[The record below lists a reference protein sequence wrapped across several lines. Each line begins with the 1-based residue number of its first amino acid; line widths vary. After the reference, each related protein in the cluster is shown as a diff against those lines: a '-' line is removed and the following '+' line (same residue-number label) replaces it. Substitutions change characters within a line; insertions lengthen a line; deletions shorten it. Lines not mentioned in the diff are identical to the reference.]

1 MPFTPGG
8 PPPGRRPRRVDRDQ
22 LKHDVLLGLMGG
34 LPLSVVARRNG
45 VSQQTVDAWSRQDPV
60 FAERVAAAR
69 ALGWD
74 HLAAECLEIADD
86 RSQDVIHDADGTAR
100 PNSASVL
107 SRKLM
112 IETRLRLLA
121 CWDSGRY
128 GAAKTVRL
136 EGEVTHTQRHVLD
149 PRQMDEAGREALR
162 AVLAHAEAQGLLEAP
177 EPVDDAEYE
186 EGPLDPVED
195 AGDG

>member
-1 MPFTPGG
+1 MPFTPAG

-45 VSQQTVDAWSRQDPV
+45 ISQQTVDAWSKQDSA
-60 FAERVAAAR
+60 FAEKIAAAR

-74 HLAAECLEIADD
+74 HLAVECLEIADD
-86 RSQDVIHDADGTAR
+86 RSEDVMHDTDGTAR
-100 PNSASVL
+100 PNSANVL

-128 GAAKTVRL
+128 GPARTVKI
-136 EGEVTHTQRHVLD
+136 EGEVQTTTRHTID
-149 PRQMDEAGREALR
+149 PRLLPPEQREALR
-162 AVLAHAEAQGLLEAP
+162 SLIEHAVAQGLLQAP
-177 EPVDDAEYE
+177 EPQDAEFE
-186 EGPLDPVED
+186 ELGRED
-195 AGDG
+195 DIAEG

>member
-8 PPPGRRPRRVDRDQ
+8 PPPGRRPRRVDRNQ

-45 VSQQTVDAWSRQDPV
+45 TSQQTVDAWSKQDPA
-60 FAERVAAAR
+60 FADQIGAAR

-86 RSQDVIHDADGTAR
+86 RSQDVIYDADGTAR
-100 PNSASVL
+100 PNSANVL

-112 IETRLRLLA
+112 IETRLKLLA

-128 GAAKTVRL
+128 GPARTVKV
-136 EGEVTHTQRHVLD
+136 EGEVKQTTRHVLD
-149 PRQMDEAGREALR
+149 PRLMTPEDREALR
-162 AVLAHAEAQGLLEAP
+162 RVLDAAAAQGLLEAP
-177 EPVDDAEYE
+177 EPVDAEFEALDAA
-186 EGPLDPVED
+186 GED
-195 AGDG
+195 IPDA